1 MRLEHV
7 NFTVSDV
14 DRSVAFYRDLLELKV
29 RWRGQTA
36 DGREAAHVGDDQM
49 YLALFEAGP
58 TDTVPSTPGESHTEP
73 DYGRVGLN
81 HIGFVVDNLAVMK
94 QRLADVG
101 ITPHF
106 EPTYEPGR
114 RLYFFDR
121 DGIEIE
127 LVAYDA

>member
-14 DRSVAFYRDLLELKV
+14 DRSVAFYRDLLELKL
-29 RWRGQTA
+29 RWRGKTA

-49 YLALFEAGP
+49 YLALFEAAP
-58 TDTVPSTPGESHTEP
+58 KDAADATPGDSRGEP

-81 HIGFVVDNLAVMK
+81 HIGFVVDDLAVMK
-94 QRLADVG
+94 RRLADVG

-106 EPTYEPGR
+106 EPVYEPGR

-121 DGIEIE
+121 DGIEVE
-127 LVAYDA
+127 L